1 MPLVKDP
8 RSYALII
15 ALLASF
21 LTPFVGSSINIALPV
36 IGRDLGINALFLGW
50 IPTIYLLAL
59 AVLLIPMGRISDIYG
74 RKRIFQWGIII
85 FTIASFLASFSISGE
100 MLLFF
105 RIVQGVGSAMIFGNV
120 SAIVAAVFPVMQRGR
135 ALGWAATGAYLG
147 LFLGPPLGGFLTQ
160 NLGWQSIFYFN
171 VPLGIF
177 CAYSARHIKEEW
189 REAEGEKFDLKGT
202 LILGTSLILFMMGL
216 SFLPDTSGLIFL
228 VMGLVAGVVF
238 YYFESGLKSPVF
250 NVDLFKNKG
259 FTWNGV
265 AALISYTAAYPII
278 FLLSFYLQYV
288 LNLNPLW
295 AGLFLSAQP
304 LIIAGLSPYAGR
316 MSDTKNPSKVAA
328 GGMAFIILSLG
339 VFFLLPWFMSIYLVL
354 LGLIFLGLG
363 FALFAAPNSNLVMSS
378 LPEKYF
384 GVAASTI
391 TSMRVMGQ
399 MLGMGIALLLINLY
413 LGTADIK
420 PDNIILFLDVMQI
433 SFIIFA
439 VLSFFGFLITYQ
451 GRDRD

>member
-1 MPLVKDP
+1 MPLVKDT

-59 AVLLIPMGRISDIYG
+59 AILLIPMGRISDIYG

-85 FTIASFLASFSISGE
+85 FTISSFLASFSISGE

-189 REAEGEKFDLKGT
+189 R
-202 LILGTSLILFMMGL
+202 
-216 SFLPDTSGLIFL
+216 
-228 VMGLVAGVVF
+228 
-238 YYFESGLKSPVF
+238 
-250 NVDLFKNKG
+250 
-259 FTWNGV
+259 
-265 AALISYTAAYPII
+265 
-278 FLLSFYLQYV
+278 
-288 LNLNPLW
+288 
-295 AGLFLSAQP
+295 
-304 LIIAGLSPYAGR
+304 
-316 MSDTKNPSKVAA
+316 
-328 GGMAFIILSLG
+328 
-339 VFFLLPWFMSIYLVL
+339 
-354 LGLIFLGLG
+354 
-363 FALFAAPNSNLVMSS
+363 
-378 LPEKYF
+378 
-384 GVAASTI
+384 
-391 TSMRVMGQ
+391 
-399 MLGMGIALLLINLY
+399 
-413 LGTADIK
+413 
-420 PDNIILFLDVMQI
+420 
-433 SFIIFA
+433 
-439 VLSFFGFLITYQ
+439 
-451 GRDRD
+451 